1 METVMLNDGSI
12 EIVGSHRDLVDI
24 VRDRCGDDIAKMV
37 ENLDPAVY
45 DSLYRADCTVFEM
58 ANILE
63 NTDENGLLSED
74 QIDSLKDKVETLA
87 SDICDC
93 IWKKDV
99 DNQSII
105 MYSININ
112 KHNL

>member
-12 EIVGSHRDLVDI
+12 EIVGSHRYLVDI

-63 NTDENGLLSED
+63 NTDENGLLSEN

-93 IWKKDV
+93 I
-99 DNQSII
+99 
-105 MYSININ
+105 
-112 KHNL
+112 

>member
-37 ENLDPAVY
+37 ENV
-45 DSLYRADCTVFEM
+45 
-58 ANILE
+58 
-63 NTDENGLLSED
+63 
-74 QIDSLKDKVETLA
+74 DK
-87 SDICDC
+87 
-93 IWKKDV
+93 
-99 DNQSII
+99 QSII

>member
-1 METVMLNDGSI
+1 METVMFNDGNI

-24 VRDRCGDDIAKMV
+24 VCERCGDDISKMV
-37 ENLDPAVY
+37 ENHDPAAY
-45 DSLYRADCTVFEM
+45 DSLYSADCTVFEM

-93 IWKKDV
+93 I
-99 DNQSII
+99 
-105 MYSININ
+105 
-112 KHNL
+112 

>member
-1 METVMLNDGSI
+1 
-12 EIVGSHRDLVDI
+12 
-24 VRDRCGDDIAKMV
+24 
-37 ENLDPAVY
+37 
-45 DSLYRADCTVFEM
+45 M

-93 IWKKDV
+93 I
-99 DNQSII
+99 
-105 MYSININ
+105 
-112 KHNL
+112 

>member
-24 VRDRCGDDIAKMV
+24 VRVRCGDDIAKMV
-37 ENLDPAVY
+37 ENLDPAAY

-93 IWKKDV
+93 I
-99 DNQSII
+99 
-105 MYSININ
+105 
-112 KHNL
+112 

>member
-45 DSLYRADCTVFEM
+45 DRIPIDRRRYSSADNARRLFSKFP
-58 ANILE
+58 L
-63 NTDENGLLSED
+63 
-74 QIDSLKDKVETLA
+74 
-87 SDICDC
+87 
-93 IWKKDV
+93 
-99 DNQSII
+99 
-105 MYSININ
+105 
-112 KHNL
+112 

>member
-24 VRDRCGDDIAKMV
+24 VCDRCGDDIAKMV
-37 ENLDPAVY
+37 ENLDPVAY
-45 DSLYRADCTVFEM
+45 DSLYRADCTVFEI

-93 IWKKDV
+93 I
-99 DNQSII
+99 
-105 MYSININ
+105 
-112 KHNL
+112 

>member
-1 METVMLNDGSI
+1 M
-12 EIVGSHRDLVDI
+12 
-24 VRDRCGDDIAKMV
+24 IA
-37 ENLDPAVY
+37 
-45 DSLYRADCTVFEM
+45 YRADCTVFEI

-93 IWKKDV
+93 I
-99 DNQSII
+99 
-105 MYSININ
+105 
-112 KHNL
+112 

>member
-45 DSLYRADCTVFEM
+45 DSLYRAFE
-58 ANILE
+58 
-63 NTDENGLLSED
+63 
-74 QIDSLKDKVETLA
+74 
-87 SDICDC
+87 
-93 IWKKDV
+93 KDV

>member
-1 METVMLNDGSI
+1 M
-12 EIVGSHRDLVDI
+12 
-24 VRDRCGDDIAKMV
+24 RDRCGDDIAKMV

-93 IWKKDV
+93 I
-99 DNQSII
+99 
-105 MYSININ
+105 
-112 KHNL
+112 

>member
-1 METVMLNDGSI
+1 METVMLNDGNI

-37 ENLDPAVY
+37 ENLDPAAY

-58 ANILE
+58 ANIY
-63 NTDENGLLSED
+63 ENGLLSED

-93 IWKKDV
+93 I
-99 DNQSII
+99 
-105 MYSININ
+105 
-112 KHNL
+112 